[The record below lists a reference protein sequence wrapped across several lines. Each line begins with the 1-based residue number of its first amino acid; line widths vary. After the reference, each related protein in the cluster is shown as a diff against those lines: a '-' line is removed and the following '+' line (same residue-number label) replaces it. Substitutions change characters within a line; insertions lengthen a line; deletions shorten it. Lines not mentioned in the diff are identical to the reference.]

1 MILKALEYLILL
13 TATFLYVFYIY
24 RITGCF
30 LKIKQGPVWKAGAF
44 IGIWLTGGMA
54 VFPDD
59 PINIFAMLAL
69 FLLTVAFFY
78 RGTATEKISVVLIFF
93 PIMVSLNFLTTDVTG
108 LIYFRLTTGGYFLDR
123 FLTLVS
129 FVMRILFWAGVYYG
143 FHKKLSG
150 MAGLMNDRMWLLP
163 DVICAAAFAGS
174 ITVIS
179 TARLEQAWIA
189 YPSGIACIITG
200 LGCIW
205 LCLYIGGAVRQE
217 LENENMKLRQT
228 YYEELEK
235 NQLAIRKLRHDMNNH
250 LGIIGSFLETGDYGK
265 ALDYFRQLHVA
276 SAARSRKFCDNSLVN
291 AVINAK
297 YNLAEEKEIP
307 CFVNMELKKIYDI
320 DDVSLCTI
328 FANLLDNALEAAA
341 CIPEKENRRLALK
354 ARLLNDALCIEV
366 ENTFAGE
373 LKEVKGRLATTKEK
387 TEGHGYGLRSVQD
400 VVELYDGQMQISH
413 GDGIFRVVIWIGHLS
428 GAGA

>member
-1 MILKALEYLILL
+1 MIRLGLEYLILI
-13 TATFLYVFYIY
+13 TATFFYIFYIY
-24 RITGCF
+24 RITACF
-30 LKIKQGPVWKAGAF
+30 LRIKQGIFWKAGAF
-44 IGIWLTGGMA
+44 IGTWLTGSMV
-54 VFPDD
+54 VFPED
-59 PINIFAMLAL
+59 PFNIFAMLLL
-69 FLLTVAFFY
+69 FLATVSFFY
-78 RGTATEKISVVLIFF
+78 TGTVTEKISVVLIFF
-93 PIMVSLNFLTTDVTG
+93 PIMASLNFLTTDVTG
-108 LIYFRLTTGGYFLDR
+108 LIYFRLTTGGHFLDR
-123 FLTLVS
+123 FLTLIS
-129 FVMRILFWAGVYYG
+129 FVLRILFWAGVYYG

-250 LGIIGSFLETGDYGK
+250 LGIIGSFLENGDYEK

-387 TEGHGYGLRSVQD
+387 TEGHGYGPRSVQD
-400 VVELYDGQMQISH
+400 VVELYGGQMQISH
-413 GDGIFRVVIWIGHLS
+413 DGGVFRVVIWIGHLS

>member
-1 MILKALEYLILL
+1 M
-13 TATFLYVFYIY
+13 
-24 RITGCF
+24 
-30 LKIKQGPVWKAGAF
+30 
-44 IGIWLTGGMA
+44 
-54 VFPDD
+54 
-59 PINIFAMLAL
+59 
-69 FLLTVAFFY
+69 
-78 RGTATEKISVVLIFF
+78 
-93 PIMVSLNFLTTDVTG
+93 
-108 LIYFRLTTGGYFLDR
+108 
-123 FLTLVS
+123 
-129 FVMRILFWAGVYYG
+129 
-143 FHKKLSG
+143 
-150 MAGLMNDRMWLLP
+150 
-163 DVICAAAFAGS
+163 
-174 ITVIS
+174 
-179 TARLEQAWIA
+179 
-189 YPSGIACIITG
+189 
-200 LGCIW
+200 
-205 LCLYIGGAVRQE
+205 
-217 LENENMKLRQT
+217 
-228 YYEELEK
+228 
-235 NQLAIRKLRHDMNNH
+235 
-250 LGIIGSFLETGDYGK
+250 
-265 ALDYFRQLHVA
+265 
-276 SAARSRKFCDNSLVN
+276 N